1 MKYIKCSQC
10 GDPKN
15 IRHQRYRKL
24 LALHQNNRDKLKASY
39 ICRDCKLANAAR
51 LVQNNISTVNLHTT
65 IQHLSGYG
73 QLQKELSLMAKEL
86 TTKGISD
93 QHNRD
98 QFYINV
104 KQTLSKYF
112 FRDFIINVKDNRVV
126 SIELQNVPFTGKH
139 NIEIKE

>member
-15 IRHQRYRKL
+15 IRHQRYKKL

-51 LVQNNISTVNLHTT
+51 LVQNNINTVNLHTT
-65 IQHLSGYG
+65 LQHLSGYS
-73 QLQKELSLMAKEL
+73 QLQK
-86 TTKGISD
+86 D
-93 QHNRD
+93 
-98 QFYINV
+98 INV
-104 KQTLSKYF
+104 LAAQINTTGLQNHMDRAQFHENLRNTLSKYF